1 MPPIPASFVHARPLP
16 PPCSALQERLGEAES
31 ARSALL
37 GRLAAEE
44 AALARS
50 TETLRERVSALQRE
64 KGALEVGMEAEQ
76 EALVHRM
83 GRQVAA
89 LGRERDAALA
99 AARGA
104 LERLR
109 SSVRGG
115 GSAAETGAGAA
126 AAATAAAAA
135 APADVERAI
144 DAALAELA
152 ALPRLTSPL
161 GQPLPRLSAASRSPV
176 PSPRSPVG
184 RETAAPSA
192 AAATGGATGE
202 GARLKPISPALPA
215 GGLGRL

>member
-1 MPPIPASFVHARPLP
+1 
-16 PPCSALQERLGEAES
+16 
-31 ARSALL
+31 
-37 GRLAAEE
+37 
-44 AALARS
+44 
-50 TETLRERVSALQRE
+50 
-64 KGALEVGMEAEQ
+64 MEAEQ

-115 GSAAETGAGAA
+115 GGAAEPSADDAA
-126 AAATAAAAA
+126 SATAAAAA
-135 APADVERAI
+135 HTAPPTPADIERAI

-176 PSPRSPVG
+176 PSPRSPVS
-184 RETAAPSA
+184 REAGAASA
-192 AAATGGATGE
+192 AADGLL
-202 GARLKPISPALPA
+202 RPISTLPA